1 MMKQKTNFNQEE
13 VSVTNEAAVLSVG
26 EENSAFASLSAS
38 LEEIRKLK
46 GVIGY
51 IIRSTSLAIVD
62 LPESDKIGEYALLTY
77 EIHESCQNI
86 TNQLHLG
93 ETETAIIEG
102 KNVKVLCL
110 TVEENRISVLME
122 KDANHAWIIKR
133 ILL

>member
-1 MMKQKTNFNQEE
+1 LKQKTSHSQEE
-13 VSVTNEAAVLSVG
+13 TEVTSGVG
-26 EENSAFASLSAS
+26 SLPVGGENSAFASLSAS

-51 IIRSTSLAIVD
+51 IIRSNNSAIVD
-62 LPESDKIGEYALLTY
+62 LPGSDKISEYALLTS
-77 EIHESCQNI
+77 EIHESCENI
-86 TNQLHLG
+86 KNQFNLG

-110 TVEENRISVLME
+110 SVGENRISVLME

>member
-1 MMKQKTNFNQEE
+1 VKQKTSPSRDE
-13 VSVTNEAAVLSVG
+13 VSVTSEAALLSVG
-26 EENSAFASLSAS
+26 EENSAFGSLSAS

-51 IIRSTSLAIVD
+51 IIRSNSSAIVD
-62 LPESDKIGEYALLTY
+62 LAEPDKISEYALLTS
-77 EIHESCQNI
+77 EIHESCKNI
-86 TNQLHLG
+86 TNQLNLG

-102 KNVKVLCL
+102 KDVKVLCL
-110 TVEENRISVLME
+110 SVGENRISVLME

>member
-1 MMKQKTNFNQEE
+1 MKQKTSPTRDEI
-13 VSVTNEAAVLSVG
+13 SVTNEAAPKPIV
-26 EENSAFASLSAS
+26 EENSAFVSLSAS

-51 IIRSTSLAIVD
+51 IIRSNTSAVVD
-62 LPESDKIGEYALLTY
+62 LTEPDKISEYALLTS

-86 TNQLHLG
+86 TNHLNLG

-110 TVEENRISVLME
+110 SVGENRISILME
-122 KDANHAWIIKR
+122 KDANHSWIIKR

>member
-1 MMKQKTNFNQEE
+1 MMKQKTSSNQDE
-13 VSVTNEAAVLSVG
+13 VSITSEATALSVG
-26 EENSAFASLSAS
+26 EENSAFASLSAG

-51 IIRSTSLAIVD
+51 IIRSNSSAIVD
-62 LPESDKIGEYALLTY
+62 LTEPDKISEYALLTY

-93 ETETAIIEG
+93 ETETAIVEG

-110 TVEENRISVLME
+110 SVGENRISVLME

>member
-1 MMKQKTNFNQEE
+1 VLKQKTSPSQDE
-13 VSVTNEAAVLSVG
+13 VSVTSGVAALSVG
-26 EENSAFASLSAS
+26 EGNSAFASLSAS

-51 IIRSTSLAIVD
+51 IVRSNSSAIVD
-62 LPESDKIGEYALLTY
+62 LTGPDKISEYALLTF

-86 TNQLHLG
+86 TNQLRLG
-93 ETETAIIEG
+93 EIEAAIIEG

-110 TVEENRISVLME
+110 IVGENKISVLME

>member
-1 MMKQKTNFNQEE
+1 MVKQKTSPSQDET
-13 VSVTNEAAVLSVG
+13 SVTSGAAAFTVG

-46 GVIGY
+46 GAIGY
-51 IIRSTSLAIVD
+51 IIRSNSSAIVD
-62 LPESDKIGEYALLTY
+62 LTGPDKISEYALLTS

-93 ETETAIIEG
+93 ETEMAIIEG

-110 TVEENRISVLME
+110 NVGENRISVFME

>member
-1 MMKQKTNFNQEE
+1 VLKQKTSASRNE
-13 VSVTNEAAVLSVG
+13 VSVTNGVASLSVG

-51 IIRSTSLAIVD
+51 IIRSNVSAVVD
-62 LPESDKIGEYALLTY
+62 LTEPDKISEYALLTS
-77 EIHESCQNI
+77 EIYESCQNI
-86 TNQLHLG
+86 TNQLNLG

-110 TVEENRISVLME
+110 SVGENRISVLME

>member
-1 MMKQKTNFNQEE
+1 MLKQKTSPSQDED
-13 VSVTNEAAVLSVG
+13 SVTSGVAALSVG
-26 EENSAFASLSAS
+26 EGNSAFASLSAS

-51 IIRSTSLAIVD
+51 IIRSNSSAIVD
-62 LPESDKIGEYALLTY
+62 LTGPDKISEYALLTF

-93 ETETAIIEG
+93 EIETAIIEG

-110 TVEENRISVLME
+110 IVGENKISVLME